1 MSIEHQNRLKSLEAW
16 KVIAEDRIAKLEAYI
31 LGVEVNDDLNLDE
44 DALDP
49 PKRGRGRPRK
59 RVEANESA

>member
-16 KVIAEDRIAKLEAYI
+16 KVIAEDRLAKLEAYVT
-31 LGVEVNDDLNLDE
+31 GVEVSDDLADLD

-49 PKRGRGRPRK
+49 PRRRPGRPRK
-59 RVEANESA
+59 EAAA